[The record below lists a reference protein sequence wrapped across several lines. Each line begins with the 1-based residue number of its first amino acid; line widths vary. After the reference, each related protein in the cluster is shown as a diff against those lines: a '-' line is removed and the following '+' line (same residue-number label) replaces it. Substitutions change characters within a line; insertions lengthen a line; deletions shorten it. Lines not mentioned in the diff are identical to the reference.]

1 MAKYIDADYEQ
12 TYLFPP
18 CLEDF
23 VSSDHPARFIREFV
37 DNLDL
42 NELGFIIKTN
52 EISAGA
58 PTYSP
63 RLLLCGWLYGYM
75 ENIRSTR
82 GLESACHNNLGLI
95 WLMGMHKPD
104 HNTFWRFWTKN
115 SATIANLFKKSV
127 LIANE
132 LGMINYAFHVVD
144 GTKILAQ
151 GSKSKT
157 WNKNKLIE
165 DLAHLDKSIEAISKE
180 IESSGNKSYGLPEK
194 LSKKKTLRTEVKN
207 KIKELEEANRN
218 HMHPKDPD
226 PTIMKTK
233 SGTYELAYNAQ
244 AMVDGKSNI
253 IVAETVVTT
262 NDENMLVPMID
273 EVKKN
278 LGKVANEN
286 LADAGYHTESQ
297 FAEAES
303 KNYNVLVNNK
313 DKKKTK
319 KNPFHKSHFKYNEEK
334 DVFVCPHT
342 GVELINEREKKK
354 GTNNFVYRCPNTSC
368 PLLEKCCKDKGG
380 RTIESTKSYQ
390 AKVRN
395 NIRIEYPENKALLKK
410 RGETIELC
418 FAHIKQHTGFR
429 RSHFKSLIKTAVQ
442 WSFICAV
449 QNIKKI
455 IEVVQLN
462 KKMTNKA

>member
-1 MAKYIDADYEQ
+1 MTKYIDADYQ
-12 TYLFPP
+12 QIHMFPP

-23 VSSDHPARFIREFV
+23 VSNDHPARFIREFV

-42 NELGFIIKTN
+42 KELGFIIKTD
-52 EISAGA
+52 EISPGA

-104 HNTFWRFWTKN
+104 HNTFWRFWSNN
-115 SATIANLFKKSV
+115 STAIASVFKKSV
-127 LIANE
+127 LIAND
-132 LGMINYAFHVVD
+132 LGMINYAFHVLD
-144 GTKILAQ
+144 GTKINAQ

-165 DLAHLDKSIEAISKE
+165 ELAQLDKSIEAISQE
-180 IESSGNKSYGLPEK
+180 IESSGNKSYGLPKK
-194 LSKKKTLRTEVKN
+194 LSEKKTLRSEVKN
-207 KIKELEEANRN
+207 KIKELEKAGRN

-233 SGTYELAYNAQ
+233 GGLFELAYNAQ
-244 AMVDGKSNI
+244 AVVDGESNI
-253 IVAETVVTT
+253 IVAVNVVTT

-273 EVKKN
+273 QVKQN
-278 LGKVANEN
+278 LGQVANEN
-286 LADAGYHTESQ
+286 LADAGYHKESQ
-297 FAEAES
+297 FVEAES
-303 KNYNVLVNNK
+303 KGYNVLVNNK
-313 DKKKTK
+313 DYKKTK
-319 KNPFHKSHFKYNEEK
+319 DNPFHKNNFKYDEEK
-334 DVFVCPHT
+334 DVFVCPHK
-342 GVELINEREKKK
+342 GVELINERKKNNS
-354 GTNNFVYRCPNTSC
+354 TNEYVYRCPKTNC
-368 PLLEKCCKDKGG
+368 PLLNKCSKSKSG
-380 RTIESTKSYQ
+380 RTIESTKGYQ

-395 NIRIEYPENKALLKK
+395 NLRIVEPKNKSLLKK

-418 FAHIKQHTGFR
+418 FAHIKTHSSFR
-429 RSHFKSLIKTAVQ
+429 RSHFKGLIKTAVQ
-442 WSFICAV
+442 WSFVCAI

-455 IEVVQLN
+455 MEVVQLN
-462 KKMTNKA
+462 KKMAIKA